1 MFFFHIGAALEAI
14 LDVIAGVIVIIT
26 VVLAT
31 AAAAAVAAAVPA
43 PYVYLP
49 NDRCNYIISRLL
61 HEHTYITYIYLNQ
74 ATWPIQKH
82 TQKDRQRRQTDIQN
96 RRINSEDNRLQKYT
110 LPAYKPKL
118 LRSL

>member
-1 MFFFHIGAALEAI
+1 VYLAKLQQVKYVFFHIGAALEAI

-82 TQKDRQRRQTDIQN
+82 TQKRQTEKTDRQTYRTGG
-96 RRINSEDNRLQKYT
+96 
-110 LPAYKPKL
+110 
-118 LRSL
+118 